1 MDRKGK
7 KTGDI
12 KCNSTLQTNLSTSS
26 IKGRFIM
33 NFKTGIR
40 IVSKTM
46 MKKQLP
52 DSERAGELP
61 VQTGSTIS
69 VN

>member
-1 MDRKGK
+1 
-7 KTGDI
+7 
-12 KCNSTLQTNLSTSS
+12 
-26 IKGRFIM
+26 M

-61 VQTGSTIS
+61 VRTGST
-69 VN
+69 NQ